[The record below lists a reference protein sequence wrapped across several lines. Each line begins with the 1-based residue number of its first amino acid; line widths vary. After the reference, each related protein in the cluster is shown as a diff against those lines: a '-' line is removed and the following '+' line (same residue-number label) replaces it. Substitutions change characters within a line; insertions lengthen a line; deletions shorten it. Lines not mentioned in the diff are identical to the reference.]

1 MLDFSQDGQADQTAY
16 PSSGV
21 RIGISYHD
29 QTTGKHRP
37 RIGFSAEV
45 ARVLGRGLSYPRVH
59 IDGTFV
65 NGLRIW
71 CEESGGMAPIH
82 SQGGS
87 WSVTM
92 PVRRVRGR
100 EDAVHSMDVK
110 IKWERDETG
119 PVLLVPRLPDEL
131 LPQPV
136 IDKLPNSQV
145 DMTTIMMRAE
155 KRFQREIQVER
166 DRATRE
172 GAQAWDEVEAH
183 RQVLNA
189 LKDEAVIAPEPGQ
202 VVSQP
207 EQPETIPGEP
217 LQAAEPPSAP
227 ALDLK
232 EALAMVNE
240 LVDQLG
246 DSVVLSIDATGHV
259 TAKRRIVS
267 FIDL

>member
-1 MLDFSQDGQADQTAY
+1 MLEITTEAQADHTAY
-16 PSSGV
+16 PTSGV
-21 RIGISYHD
+21 RIGINYHD
-29 QTTGKHRP
+29 QTLGKYRP
-37 RIGFSAEV
+37 RFSFDREV
-45 ARVLGRGLSYPRVH
+45 ADVLRRGLSYPRIQ
-59 IDGTFV
+59 IDGSFV

-71 CEESGGMAPIH
+71 CTEKDGMAPTA
-82 SQGGS
+82 SKVGS
-87 WSVTM
+87 WAFSV

-100 EDAVHSMDVK
+100 EDHVATMDVDFH
-110 IKWERDETG
+110 WTRDETG
-119 PVLLVPRLPDEL
+119 PVIVIPRLPDEL

-155 KRFQREIQVER
+155 KRFQRELQAER
-166 DRATRE
+166 NRGEQEDI
-172 GAQAWDEVEAH
+172 AQAWAT
-183 RQVLNA
+183 
-189 LKDEAVIAPEPGQ
+189 LKDEAVIAPEPGE

-207 EQPETIPGEP
+207 GQPATIPGEP

-246 DSVVLSIDATGHV
+246 DSVVLSIDAHGHV